1 MRLDDRYSAW
11 LDGELA
17 DDEVAELEAEL
28 AADPELQEEFE
39 ALRSVRDLIRA
50 ESMVAMQAGALDR
63 IIAEVA
69 AEDSVDDDIVVVAD
83 EPAPAPVVSLDERR
97 RRIPTFAAVAAS
109 FAIIVSVVGGLGGE
123 TTLPAVGE
131 LVARHDAAAAEMP
144 LDGGDMDKMDDDM
157 AGDMPSMTDSMEMM
171 AAEIDDDLVHAIYES
186 STGSLISVFRQ
197 DGDLDV
203 DELVDE
209 MDGGDTG
216 EMDGLPA
223 WGKDIGD
230 LHVTVLD
237 GDGYVWT
244 IVHDV
249 DAPMDDMMND
259 VMSDLPS
266 RSSGARE
273 RLHDVA
279 EAIVEPFGFGF

>member
-17 DDEVAELEAEL
+17 DDEIAELEAEL
-28 AADPELQEEFE
+28 EADPELREEVE

-63 IIAEVA
+63 IIAEIA
-69 AEDSVDDDIVVVAD
+69 AEDAVDDDIVVTGG
-83 EPAPAPVVSLDERR
+83 PAPAPVVSLGERR
-97 RRIPTFAAVAAS
+97 RRVPTFAAVAAS
-109 FAIIVSVVGGLGGE
+109 FAIIVSVVGGLGGD

-144 LDGGDMDKMDDDM
+144 LDGGDMDKMADDM
-157 AGDMPSMTDSMEMM
+157 ADDMPAMAGSMEMM
-171 AAEIDDDLVHAIYES
+171 HAEIDDDLVHAVYES

-197 DGDLDV
+197 NGDLDV

-279 EAIVEPFGFGF
+279 EAIVEPFGFGL

>member
-17 DDEVAELEAEL
+17 DDEIAELEAEL
-28 AADPELQEEFE
+28 AADPELREEFE

-69 AEDSVDDDIVVVAD
+69 ATDTVDDDIVVVAD
-83 EPAPAPVVSLDERR
+83 EPAPAPVVSLHERR
-97 RRIPTFAAVAAS
+97 RRVPTFAAVAAS
-109 FAIIVSVVGGLGGE
+109 FAIIVSVVGGLGGD

-131 LVARHDAAAAEMP
+131 LVARHDAAAADMP
-144 LDGGDMDKMDDDM
+144 LDGGDMDKMDDM
-157 AGDMPSMTDSMEMM
+157 AGDMPAMTGSMEMM
-171 AAEIDDDLVHAIYES
+171 AAEIDDDLVHAVYES

>member
-1 MRLDDRYSAW
+1 MNLDDRFSGY
-11 LDGELA
+11 LDGELP
-17 DDEVAELEAEL
+17 AEERPEIEAAL
-28 AADPELQEEFE
+28 AADPELRAEFD

-50 ESMVAMQAGALDR
+50 EAMVVMRPGSFER
-63 IIAEVA
+63 IVAEVEA
-69 AEDSVDDDIVVVAD
+69 DSGDDIIVVPEA
-83 EPAPAPVVSLDERR
+83 EPVVAPVVALADRR
-97 RRIPTFAAVAAS
+97 RRVPTFAAVAAS

-131 LVARHDAAAAEMP
+131 LIARHDAAAADMP
-144 LDGGDMDKMDDDM
+144 TDTGDMDDDM
-157 AGDMPSMTDSMEMM
+157 MASMPAMDDTMSMMG
-171 AAEIDDDLVHAIYES
+171 AEVDDDLVHAIYES
-186 STGSLISVFRQ
+186 SSGSVVSVFRQ

-216 EMDGLPA
+216 VMDGLPM

-244 IVHDV
+244 IVSDV
-249 DAPMDDMMND
+249 DDTMDE
-259 VMSDLPS
+259 VMTDAMADLPS
-266 RSSGARE
+266 RSSGVRE

-279 EAIVEPFGFGF
+279 EAIVEPFGFGI

>member
-1 MRLDDRYSAW
+1 
-11 LDGELA
+11 
-17 DDEVAELEAEL
+17 
-28 AADPELQEEFE
+28 
-39 ALRSVRDLIRA
+39 
-50 ESMVAMQAGALDR
+50 
-63 IIAEVA
+63 
-69 AEDSVDDDIVVVAD
+69 
-83 EPAPAPVVSLDERR
+83 
-97 RRIPTFAAVAAS
+97 
-109 FAIIVSVVGGLGGE
+109 
-123 TTLPAVGE
+123 
-131 LVARHDAAAAEMP
+131 
-144 LDGGDMDKMDDDM
+144 
-157 AGDMPSMTDSMEMM
+157 MTDSMEMM

-186 STGSLISVFRQ
+186 SAGSLISVFRQ
-197 DGDLDV
+197 VGDLDV

>member
-17 DDEVAELEAEL
+17 DDEIAELEAEL
-28 AADPELQEEFE
+28 ATDPELREEFE

-63 IIAEVA
+63 IIAEIA
-69 AEDSVDDDIVVVAD
+69 AEDAVDDDIVVTGG
-83 EPAPAPVVSLDERR
+83 PAPAPVVSLGERR
-97 RRIPTFAAVAAS
+97 RRVPTFAAVAAS
-109 FAIIVSVVGGLGGE
+109 FAIIVSVVGGLGGD

-144 LDGGDMDKMDDDM
+144 LDGGDMDKMADDM
-157 AGDMPSMTDSMEMM
+157 ADDMPAMAGSMEMM
-171 AAEIDDDLVHAIYES
+171 HAEIDDDLVHAVYES

-197 DGDLDV
+197 NGDLDV

-279 EAIVEPFGFGF
+279 EAIVEPFGFGL